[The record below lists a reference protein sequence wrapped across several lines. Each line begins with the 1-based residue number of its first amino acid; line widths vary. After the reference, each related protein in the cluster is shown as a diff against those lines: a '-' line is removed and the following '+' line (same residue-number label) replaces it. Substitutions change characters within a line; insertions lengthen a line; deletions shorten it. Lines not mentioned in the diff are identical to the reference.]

1 MVLCYEVERAFDSG
15 VLNTKFRFNFLIL
28 PGMVALLPPPLHADK
43 LLVAG
48 DIEQG
53 VGRQVGDDPCIL
65 PLIREAVGASQ

>member
-15 VLNTKFRFNFLIL
+15 VLDTKFRFNFLIL
-28 PGMVALLPPPLHADK
+28 PGMVALLPPPFHADK